1 MNIFRLWLLFC
12 GLLVYACGTPSATRV
27 GEGQKESTRTI
38 IDEIRNSSSQDYSAV
53 TIVSSQASP
62 YSSFKLMS
70 PPRIIIDMKAEPE
83 INLKKLMKVQD
94 GLIDTISIGERGGPA
109 GTTRIIVHLSK
120 EDFEYN
126 IKSEGN
132 QLFLKVSPVSPKP
145 VIQQMPPPPQ
155 PATAAVAEVPGP
167 GPKPAGQGPRI
178 FFRPGPSPLTQ
189 VLGVDFFLREGGRS
203 RLGITTS
210 KKVKYDVRKEGAEKL
225 IVDLQNATIPPLL
238 MKRLATQYFEGAV
251 ERIKVFSPSEDSKV
265 SLEVLLRE
273 SVPYNVTQE
282 EGVLKID
289 FDPSTKKPRQVG
301 LRLEGQGPPPDSK
314 GKPTEDESA
323 AKTYEIT
330 TREYAGKMMSF
341 DFVDTDIRNVL
352 KLIAEVADLN
362 IVWGSD
368 VEGKISMKLE
378 DVPWDQALEMVLKP
392 NALTYQIE
400 DSVIWVVPKARL
412 IDMEIKERDR
422 KGALLAQKRVQGI
435 FETKI
440 LEYINIR
447 HRKAQDIFRMLVGD
461 PSAVPPIRGVLDI
474 EETESKEQEKGE
486 KEKGK
491 ESKLKVQDVYL
502 TYDPETNMIIVN
514 GVRSKV
520 DKVKDI
526 VAKLDVPQ
534 KQVMIEARIVEAT
547 TSFSRDVGI
556 KWDTTFKSGDVTTK
570 FATNFPK
577 MPSDVSTLSLGYANA
592 ALTTVINAQIALAE
606 TDGRLTT
613 LSAPKIITRDAA
625 TATIKQGT
633 QIAVPSGKDD
643 FGNIIYNMADAVL
656 ELTVTPKITANDM
669 VVMTIDVKDDYP
681 DYTNVQPLTESV
693 PIKTKSARTETIVA
707 SGETLVIG
715 GIYKEDKSFTKEGVP
730 WLSEIPILGWLFR
743 LDQQKLDKI
752 ELLIFLTPR
761 VLKAGPKE
769 L

>member
-27 GEGQKESTRTI
+27 GEGQNASTRAI
-38 IDEIRNSSSQDYSAV
+38 IDEIRNTSSQDYSAV
-53 TIVSSQASP
+53 TILSSQASP
-62 YSSFKLMS
+62 YSTFKLMS

-94 GLIDTISIGERGGPA
+94 GLIDSISVGERAGPA

-132 QLFLKVSPVSPKP
+132 QLLLKVSPVSPKP
-145 VIQQMPPPPQ
+145 VIQQAPPPQ
-155 PATAAVAEVPGP
+155 PATAAVVEAPGP
-167 GPKPAGQGPRI
+167 GLKPAAEGPRI

-189 VLGVDFFLREGGRS
+189 VLGVDFFLREGARS
-203 RLGITTS
+203 RLTITTS
-210 KKVKYDVRKEGAEKL
+210 KKVGYDVRKEGPERL
-225 IVDLQNATIPPLL
+225 IIDLQDATIPPLL

-251 ERIKVFSPSEDSKV
+251 ERIKAFSPSEDRKV

-273 SVPYNVTQE
+273 SVPYKVTQE
-282 EGVLKID
+282 EGVLNID
-289 FDPSTKKPRQVG
+289 FGPSTKKPRPVG
-301 LRLEGQGPPPDSK
+301 LRLDDQRPPSDST
-314 GKPTEDESA
+314 GKTIDDESA
-323 AKTYEIT
+323 ARTYEIT
-330 TREYAGKMMSF
+330 TREYAGKKMSF
-341 DFVDTDIRNVL
+341 DFADTDIRNVL

-392 NALTYQIE
+392 NGLTYQIE

-412 IDMEIKERDR
+412 IDMEMKERDR
-422 KGALLAQKRVQGI
+422 KGALLAQKRLQGI

-440 LEYINIR
+440 LEYIKIR

-461 PSAVPPIRGVLDI
+461 DSAVPPIRGVLDI
-474 EETESKEQEKGE
+474 EEGESKEQEKGE

-491 ESKLKVQDVYL
+491 ESKLKVKDVYL

-577 MPSDVSTLSLGYANA
+577 MPTDVSALTLGYANA

-633 QIAVPSGKDD
+633 QIAVPTGKDN
-643 FGNIIYNMADAVL
+643 FGNIIYSMADAVL
-656 ELTVTPKITANDM
+656 ELKVTPKITANDM

-681 DYTNVQPLTESV
+681 DYTNVQPMTESV

-715 GIYKEDKSFTKEGVP
+715 GIYKEDKSFTREGVP

-743 LDQQKLDKI
+743 FDEQKVDKI

-769 L
+769 I